1 MIKLLILTSSFA
13 MGGTEAALNSLLNK
27 LDKEKYE
34 VIVLSITEEGPMLDG
49 VPDWV
54 TLRQLNFS
62 DPKYRIFVSGRKEKT
77 DNMKVLLAKVQKK
90 FWYQIYKESAE
101 HNLFYEKIMEFTEE
115 DPEEYDLM
123 LDFHG
128 YGYFLTAYGVKKV
141 RAKKKAM
148 WIHDENVW
156 WLYKI
161 ASFLPEYDQI
171 FCVSKAVRDSFINKY
186 PQYQANTQVFYN
198 LTDTER
204 IQRKAEEPFHDERY
218 TGDLKLLTIGRMENQ
233 KGYDIGLAAAEI
245 LKKRGLRFQWFFMG
259 DGNLREW
266 IQKEIR
272 DKNLEDCVILL
283 GKCKNPYPYIRNCD
297 YYIQPSRHE
306 GYATTILEARV
317 LKKIIV
323 ASDIPSNREQ
333 IISGVNGYLEQ
344 LDGQAFA
351 DRIQRLIQDPEEN
364 KKIVENLENEKI
376 DFTGEIAKLEN
387 LLG

>member
-1 MIKLLILTSSFA
+1 
-13 MGGTEAALNSLLNK
+13 
-27 LDKEKYE
+27 
-34 VIVLSITEEGPMLDG
+34 
-49 VPDWV
+49 
-54 TLRQLNFS
+54 
-62 DPKYRIFVSGRKEKT
+62 
-77 DNMKVLLAKVQKK
+77 
-90 FWYQIYKESAE
+90 
-101 HNLFYEKIMEFTEE
+101 
-115 DPEEYDLM
+115 
-123 LDFHG
+123 
-128 YGYFLTAYGVKKV
+128 
-141 RAKKKAM
+141 
-148 WIHDENVW
+148 
-156 WLYKI
+156 
-161 ASFLPEYDQI
+161 
-171 FCVSKAVRDSFINKY
+171 
-186 PQYQANTQVFYN
+186 
-198 LTDTER
+198 
-204 IQRKAEEPFHDERY
+204 
-218 TGDLKLLTIGRMENQ
+218 MENQ

-333 IISGVNGYLEQ
+333 IINGVNGYLEQ